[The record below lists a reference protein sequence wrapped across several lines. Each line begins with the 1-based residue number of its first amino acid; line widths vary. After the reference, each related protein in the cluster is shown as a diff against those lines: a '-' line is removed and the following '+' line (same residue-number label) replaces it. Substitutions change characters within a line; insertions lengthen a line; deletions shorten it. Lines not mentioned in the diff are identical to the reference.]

1 MNYYASLKSSGEFV
15 AVIEYFRA
23 AKIVS
28 DSSPNF

>member
-1 MNYYASLKSSGEFV
+1 MNYYASLDSNYEFV